1 MAMPVSAKGIIAIF
15 SNGFFY
21 ILSWVLFFEGAR
33 HVAIRASMMACVEP
47 LFAALLAM
55 FFLSQILS
63 VTEWIGFL
71 LFCLPYICSRNLAVS
86 MNKSNNFRFDSIWLR
101 PRNFLCI
108 FCRMQIL

>member
-1 MAMPVSAKGIIAIF
+1 MAMPGSAKGIMAIF

-33 HVAIRASMMACVEP
+33 YVGAIRASMMACVEP

-63 VTEWIGFL
+63 TVEWIGFFIVL
-71 LFCLPYICSRNLAVS
+71 SSIYLFEKFSSKHKRE
-86 MNKSNNFRFDSIWLR
+86 
-101 PRNFLCI
+101 
-108 FCRMQIL
+108 